1 MSTNEIKK
9 KRYYIY
15 ENIHKLRRHDQV
27 IDLINFENCKYTENN
42 NGIFLNLSVL
52 DDEIINKIYLIII
65 NSLEYEKKEELYT
78 SHLFNKSEE
87 VGEIIEEKKK
97 EKKKESREKPK
108 VISMKDFTKKEQSII
123 IYSKKYNL

>member
-65 NSLEYEKKEELYT
+65 NSLEYEKKE
-78 SHLFNKSEE
+78 
-87 VGEIIEEKKK
+87 
-97 EKKKESREKPK
+97 KKKESREKPK

>member
-78 SHLFNKSEE
+78 SHLLNKSEE

>member
-78 SHLFNKSEE
+78 SHLLNKSEE
-87 VGEIIEEKKK
+87 VGEIIEDKKK